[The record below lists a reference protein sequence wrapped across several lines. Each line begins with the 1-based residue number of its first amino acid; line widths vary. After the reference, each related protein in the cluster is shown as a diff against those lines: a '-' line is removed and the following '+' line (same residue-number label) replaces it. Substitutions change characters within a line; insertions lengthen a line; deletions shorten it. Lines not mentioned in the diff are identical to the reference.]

1 MLVHPTVFKTDC
13 DGFCSSGRFDSCAP
27 PPLNFILSIYQYLTN
42 VSKIL
47 LPKCGLSFV
56 SVVIIMTVCF

>member
-1 MLVHPTVFKTDC
+1 
-13 DGFCSSGRFDSCAP
+13 
-27 PPLNFILSIYQYLTN
+27 